1 MTTKPAP
8 TADMANAALHQTGVV
23 MDASNHATAATD
35 DAVLQHHRHGDG
47 CPTSSSSLPSSPPE
61 PASDA
66 VAKKP
71 SAAGAALL
79 MLPLCLSVLLTALDI
94 TIVTPA
100 IPTIVGAFRSVTGY
114 IWIGSAFILAS
125 TATTPLWGTIADIWG
140 RKPIMLIAIVIFL
153 CGSLLCALSPTMDA
167 LIAGRVVQGIGAAGM
182 GTMVN
187 VIICDT
193 FSVRDRGLY
202 LGITSLVWA
211 LGSAVGPILGG
222 LLTTK
227 ADWRWCFWINLPIGG
242 VVFGILIV
250 FLNVSNPGTPL
261 MAGLKKIDWIGGAL
275 IIGSVLMVLLAL
287 DLGDVVYP
295 WSSATIICLL
305 VFGVVVLALFL
316 VNEYKFAKEPVI
328 PLHIFSNKSSSAAF
342 GVYSCNFYVFIGL
355 AYYLPLYSQSVL
367 GASPLDSG
375 IYLLPLIV
383 ASSLSAAFAGIFIQ
397 KTGKYLPIMYA
408 GQILNLLG
416 MGLFI
421 YLPFEKDLAKLFIF
435 QILVGLGVGMNIEPP
450 LLAVQA
456 VNAERDTAAV
466 VATMSFVRSI
476 ANAISIVVGG
486 VIFQNEM
493 TAANPRLVQE
503 LGASVAQDFNGD
515 QASAKVDAIWAL
527 PKEQQLVVR
536 ETFFYSLR
544 DVWIMYVAFAGLSL
558 VLNFFVGSHHL
569 STDNQEAVLGTDREK
584 K

>member
-35 DAVLQHHRHGDG
+35 DAVLQHDRHGES

-227 ADWRWCFWINLPIGG
+227 AEY
-242 VVFGILIV
+242 VF
-250 FLNVSNPGTPL
+250 T
-261 MAGLKKIDWIGGAL
+261 DWIARVGRSP
-275 IIGSVLMVLLAL
+275 I
-287 DLGDVVYP
+287 
-295 WSSATIICLL
+295 
-305 VFGVVVLALFL
+305 
-316 VNEYKFAKEPVI
+316 
-328 PLHIFSNKSSSAAF
+328 LH
-342 GVYSCNFYVFIGL
+342 
-355 AYYLPLYSQSVL
+355 
-367 GASPLDSG
+367 
-375 IYLLPLIV
+375 
-383 ASSLSAAFAGIFIQ
+383 
-397 KTGKYLPIMYA
+397 
-408 GQILNLLG
+408 
-416 MGLFI
+416 
-421 YLPFEKDLAKLFIF
+421 
-435 QILVGLGVGMNIEPP
+435 
-450 LLAVQA
+450 
-456 VNAERDTAAV
+456 
-466 VATMSFVRSI
+466 
-476 ANAISIVVGG
+476 
-486 VIFQNEM
+486 
-493 TAANPRLVQE
+493 RL
-503 LGASVAQDFNGD
+503 
-515 QASAKVDAIWAL
+515 
-527 PKEQQLVVR
+527 
-536 ETFFYSLR
+536 
-544 DVWIMYVAFAGLSL
+544 
-558 VLNFFVGSHHL
+558 
-569 STDNQEAVLGTDREK
+569 
-584 K
+584 